1 LLVAIVY
8 GKLDCSDQLTFYFV
22 RGHLKRCDSLM
33 ESVISTE
40 NGFMA
45 TIVTPTPLA
54 SSDQSRARHRR
65 VAWRRNLEGW
75 VFASPWIL
83 GFLLWT
89 LAPMLGSLLVAFTE
103 WDLISPPRWV
113 GTANI
118 QTMVNDPLVAQ
129 ALKVTTL
136 YAVTSVPLHIFLGLC
151 LALLLNTE
159 IKWLRFY
166 RTAFYLPSVLSG
178 VAVALLWRWLFSK
191 EFGLINSLLYR
202 CCGIEGPSWLGDAQW
217 ALPSLVLM
225 SLWGVGS
232 GAIIYLAGLQGIPT
246 DLYEAAAVDGA
257 RGWSRLWNITL
268 PMMTPVLFFELITG
282 IIGALQVFT
291 QALIMTNG
299 GPNNATLFFLL
310 YLYQNAFQYF
320 RMGYG
325 SALAWVLFL
334 YILVLTLIAY
344 RSSQFW
350 VYYEGEERNR

>member
-1 LLVAIVY
+1 VTTLA
-8 GKLDCSDQLTFYFV
+8 DQRTTPA
-22 RGHLKRCDSLM
+22 RTTAR
-33 ESVISTE
+33 ISRT
-40 NGFMA
+40 
-45 TIVTPTPLA
+45 
-54 SSDQSRARHRR
+54 
-65 VAWRRNLEGW
+65 AWRRNLEGW
-75 VFASPWIL
+75 LFASPWII
-83 GFLLWT
+83 GFVLWT
-89 LAPMLGSLLVAFTE
+89 LGPMVASFFIAFTE
-103 WDLISPPRWV
+103 WDLISAPRWV

-118 QTMVNDPLVAQ
+118 QEMLRDPLVVQ
-129 ALKVTTL
+129 ALKVTTI
-136 YAVTSVPLHIFLGLC
+136 YAITSVPLHIIFGLS
-151 LALLLNTE
+151 LALLLNTR
-159 IKWLRFY
+159 ISGLRFY

-191 EFGLINSLLYR
+191 EFGLINALLYR
-202 CCGIEGPSWLGDAQW
+202 FFGIEGPSWLGDQAW

-246 DLYEAAAVDGA
+246 ELYEAAEVDGA
-257 RGWSRLWNITL
+257 RGWNRLWNITL
-268 PMMTPVLFFELITG
+268 PMMTPVLFFELVTG

-299 GPNNATLFFLL
+299 GPNNATLFYLL

-334 YILVLTLIAY
+334 YILVLTLLTY